1 MQIRFKGIHYDLP
14 ATITERA
21 QKKLSSIRKYLGR
34 DADTARAYVE
44 LGKIS
49 EAHQTGPI
57 WQALINFSFRGG
69 AFRAEA
75 VEETIENALD
85 RATGELAKEVRR
97 SKKKQE
103 SLIRRGGALFKML
116 SQRFA

>member
-14 ATITERA
+14 AAITERT
-21 QKKLSSIRKYLGR
+21 QKKLSQLRKYLGR
-34 DADTARAYVE
+34 DAETARAYVE

-57 WQALINFSFRGG
+57 WQTLINFSYRGG

-75 VEETIENALD
+75 VEESIENAID
-85 RATGELAKEVRR
+85 RATGELAKEIRR
-97 SKKKQE
+97 NKKRHE
-103 SLIRRGGALFKML
+103 SLVRRGGAVFKL
-116 SQRFA
+116 LAQRFA